1 MSPPLELTIDSLY
14 GIVFNSK
21 PPEVSVLS
29 SFDANFPQKAY
40 IYSNIVTQEDDQWIH
55 ESLSDD
61 SYEDTMGL

>member
-1 MSPPLELTIDSLY
+1 MELF
-14 GIVFNSK
+14 FNSK

-40 IYSNIVTQEDDQWIH
+40 IYSKIVTQEGDQWIH